1 MKRIYVGNLTTGT
14 DASTLETLFEKYGHV
29 CKAGIVCNRD
39 TGEPRGFGFVLM
51 RNDRMG
57 DKAIKALNGRSLN
70 GQNIHVL
77 EAWPPQPRGDEK
89 ATPDHLQNALDLFRA
104 Y

>member
-14 DASTLETLFEKYGHV
+14 NASILQTLFEKYGHV
-29 CKAGIVCNRD
+29 SKAGIVCNRD

-51 RNDRMG
+51 RSDRMG
-57 DKAIKALNGRSLN
+57 DNAIKALNGRNLN

-77 EAWPPQPRGDEK
+77 EASAPQPIRTAK
-89 ATPDHLQNALDLFRA
+89 ATTDHLQNALDLFRA

>member
-1 MKRIYVGNLTTGT
+1 MKKIYVGNLAPGT
-14 DASTLETLFEKYGHV
+14 DASALETLFEQYGHV
-29 CKAGIVCNRD
+29 SKAGIVCNRD
-39 TGEPRGFGFVLM
+39 TGQPRGFGFVLM

-57 DKAIKALNGRSLN
+57 DNAIKHLNGSNLN

-77 EAWPPQPRGDEK
+77 DASPPEANRNVK
-89 ATPDHLQNALDLFRA
+89 ATPDRLHNALDRFRA

>member
-14 DASTLETLFEKYGHV
+14 KASMLQTLFEKYGHV
-29 CKAGIVCNRD
+29 SKAGIVCNRD

-57 DKAIKALNGRSLN
+57 DNAIKGLNGHNLN

-77 EAWPPQPRGDEK
+77 DAAPPPTPKEK
-89 ATPDHLQNALDLFRA
+89 LTPDHLQNSLDLFRA

>member
-14 DASTLETLFEKYGHV
+14 KASMLQTLFEKYGYV
-29 CKAGIVCNRD
+29 SKAGIVCNRD

-57 DKAIKALNGRSLN
+57 DNAIKGLNGHNLN

-77 EAWPPQPRGDEK
+77 DASPPQPSRNEK
-89 ATPDHLQNALDLFRA
+89 AAPDYLQNALDRFRA

>member
-1 MKRIYVGNLTTGT
+1 MKRIYVGNLATGT
-14 DASTLETLFEKYGHV
+14 DASALETLFEKYGHV
-29 CKAGIVCNRD
+29 SKAGIVCNRD
-39 TGEPRGFGFVLM
+39 TGEPGGFGFVLM

-57 DKAIKALNGRSLN
+57 DNAIKGLNGHNLN

-77 EAWPPQPRGDEK
+77 DAAPPQPSRNPK
-89 ATPDHLQNALDLFRA
+89 AAPDHLHDALDLFRA

>member
-14 DASTLETLFEKYGHV
+14 NASTLQTLFEKYGHV
-29 CKAGIVCNRD
+29 SKTGIVCNRD

-57 DKAIKALNGRSLN
+57 DNAIKALNGSNLN

-77 EAWPPQPRGDEK
+77 EALPPPRPKEK
-89 ATPDHLQNALDLFRA
+89 VTPDHLQNALDRFRA